1 MSTILITGASGGI
14 GRACA
19 ETLARG
25 GHRLLLTGRDPGR
38 LAEAVA
44 ACGDRAEAVAADL
57 TTDEGRHRVIRAAT
71 DSAVDTL
78 INNAGINELVP
89 FEQMAEGDIA
99 RMIEANVTA
108 PLSLTRGL
116 LPYLHG
122 LDAARIVNVGSTFGT
137 IGFPGYVAYSATK
150 FALRGFSEALR
161 RELADSRIVV
171 QYIAPR
177 ATRTALNSERA
188 DAMNAALGNAIDD
201 PADVAAAIARILDR
215 GPGDYYLGWPEKLF
229 ARINAIAPGV
239 VARALRGQLGTIR
252 RHAETGGSGSSTAPS
267 TGH

>member
-14 GRACA
+14 GRATA
-19 ETLARG
+19 ETLAHG
-25 GHRLLLTGRDPGR
+25 GHRLLLTGRDPTR
-38 LAEAVA
+38 LAEAAA
-44 ACGDRAEAVAADL
+44 ACGDRADSVSADL
-57 TTDEGRHRVIRAAT
+57 TTAEGRHEVIRAAT
-71 DSAVDTL
+71 GIDVDTL

-89 FEQMAEGDIA
+89 FEQMGEADIA

-108 PLSLTRGL
+108 PLLLTRGL
-116 LPYLHG
+116 LGHLRG

-137 IGFPGYVAYSATK
+137 IGYPGYVVYSATK

-161 RELADSRIVV
+161 RELADSPIVV

-177 ATRTALNSERA
+177 ATRTPLNSDRA
-188 DAMNAALGNAIDD
+188 DAMNAELGNAVDD

-229 ARINAIAPGV
+229 ARINAIAPRV
-239 VARALRGQLGTIR
+239 VARALKGQLGTIR
-252 RHAETGGSGSSTAPS
+252 RYADIEGNDSAAPS
-267 TGH
+267 TSH

>member
-1 MSTILITGASGGI
+1 MSTILITGASSGI
-14 GRACA
+14 GRATA

-25 GHRLLLTGRDPGR
+25 GHRLLITGREPAR
-38 LAEAVA
+38 LAEVTA
-44 ACGDRAEAVAADL
+44 ACGDRVDSLVADL
-57 TTDEGRHRVIRAAT
+57 TTVEGRHQVIRAAT
-71 DSAVDTL
+71 DNAVDPL

-89 FEQMAEGDIA
+89 FEQMAETDIA

-116 LPYLHG
+116 LPHLQG

-137 IGFPGYVAYSATK
+137 IGFPGYVVYSTTK

-177 ATRTALNSERA
+177 ATRTPLNSGRA
-188 DAMNAALGNAIDD
+188 DAMNAALGNAVDD
-201 PADVAAAIARILDR
+201 PADVAASIARILDR

-229 ARINAIAPGV
+229 ARINAIAPKV
-239 VARALRGQLGTIR
+239 VTRALRGQLGTIR
-252 RHAETGGSGSSTAPS
+252 RYAETEGSGSTAPS
-267 TGH
+267 PGH